1 MTQRP
6 AQARRFAK
14 DVTVRAR
21 EQARLLG
28 APRVE
33 AEHLLLALAAT
44 PRWPAGALL
53 ADEGLD
59 RAGVLAALDTE
70 FERSLGAVG
79 ILLLGFHLPEER
91 LPFSGE
97 LRLGQSAKLVF
108 RRALRQRAV
117 RRDPRFD
124 SLVLLCGILRAD
136 EGVVARALAAAGADR
151 KALLARAEAALSAA
165 A

>member
-1 MTQRP
+1 MHP
-6 AQARRFAK
+6 AVDSRRFVK
-14 DVTVRAR
+14 DVTRKAR

-28 APRVE
+28 SPRVE
-33 AEHLLLALAAT
+33 AEHLLLALAAA

-59 RAGVLAALDTE
+59 RCGVLEALDLE

-79 ILLLGFHLPEER
+79 ILLLGLELPAER
-91 LPFSGE
+91 LPFNGE
-97 LRLGQSAKLVF
+97 LRFGQSAKLAF
-108 RRALRQRAV
+108 RRALLERAQ

-124 SLVLLCGILRAD
+124 SLMLLVGILRAD

-151 KALLARAEAALSAA
+151 AALLERAGAALAA
-165 A
+165 AA